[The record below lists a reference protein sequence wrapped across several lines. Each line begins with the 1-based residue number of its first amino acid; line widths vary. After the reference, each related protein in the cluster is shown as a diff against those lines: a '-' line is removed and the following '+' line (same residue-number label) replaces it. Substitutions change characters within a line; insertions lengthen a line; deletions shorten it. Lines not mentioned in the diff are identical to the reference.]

1 MTEFVSLLIL
11 FILRERRKVFFFFKS
26 DLMHPSELIEIVNG
40 KDRKVLS
47 VVVADMHGT
56 ILQRCGQVA
65 YLKQGIPSLF
75 STEPPSI
82 GELWKRAIA
91 DGNEQMSLFWA
102 MSGDMRHE
110 LHLCRIADSWAVI
123 ETPATSADTER
134 LLKESEQRLQLVV
147 QQTGQMVYDYDLRT
161 GTITWAGATSEIT
174 GYCAE
179 ELAAMNIK
187 EWAEHIHP
195 EDREEA
201 LSLLDQARKSRGR
214 YSVDYRFR
222 RKNNSY
228 IHIRDNGA
236 FLLDEEQIPFRMIGS
251 MADITEQKIAED
263 IIRHQAHHDG
273 LTGLPNRTLVLDR
286 IDLALAHARRVDEGF
301 AVLFL
306 DLDRFKPINDTLG
319 HGVGDGLL
327 IAVAQRLVGSLRPDD
342 TVSRNGGDEFIVLLP
357 GIPDAP
363 SAGIVA
369 EKILHELGKPF
380 FIDGFELHISASIG
394 IAVFPS
400 DGKNAEEIIRNADV
414 ALYRSKEAG
423 RDRYAFYSDTRG
435 SFGRERITLQ
445 QELKA
450 AIPDDQLRLVFLPT
464 ISLTSSA
471 VSSYEALLRWQHPRL
486 GLLLPEAFL
495 PIAEETGLMLAIGDW
510 VIDEGLANLKRWSL
524 RGDPSLL
531 RLNISAQQFFQPQF
545 VRRLADRVIAFD
557 LPAQKVRLE
566 IHEGIALQRGGHTE
580 QILRELDA
588 MGFSLSIDNFGTG
601 YGALRSLQ
609 DYPIREVKIDRSL
622 IRDMGERRSQWLIQG
637 MVQMARALGLSTVAG
652 GVEHEGQKTL
662 LRQYG
667 CDEAQGW
674 LFGTALQPIG
684 RNPAQ

>member
-1 MTEFVSLLIL
+1 MHSY
-11 FILRERRKVFFFFKS
+11 
-26 DLMHPSELIEIVNG
+26 DLKEIVKG
-40 KDRKVLS
+40 QDRQVLS
-47 VVVADMHGT
+47 VVIADGHGAV
-56 ILQRCGQVA
+56 LQRHGQAA
-65 YLKQGIPSLF
+65 YLKQDMASLF
-75 STEPPSI
+75 LTEPAAI
-82 GELWKRAIA
+82 GEALKRSIEE
-91 DGNEQMSLFWA
+91 GLPHVSLLCELTD
-102 MSGDMRHE
+102 SIRHE
-110 LHLCRIADSWAVI
+110 LLLCRLGDSWVVM
-123 ETPATSADTER
+123 ETPATSAITER

-201 LSLLDQARKSRGR
+201 LSLLDQARESRGR

-286 IDLALAHARRVDEGF
+286 IDLALAHARRVGEGF

-319 HGVGDGLL
+319 HAVGDGLL
-327 IAVAQRLVGSLRPDD
+327 IAVAQRLVGALRPDD

-357 GIPDAP
+357 GVPDAP
-363 SAGIVA
+363 AAGIVA
-369 EKILHELGKPF
+369 EKIIHELGKPF
-380 FIDGFELHISASIG
+380 YIDGFELHISASIG
-394 IAVFPS
+394 IAVFPT

-423 RDRYAFYSDTRG
+423 RDRYAFYSDTSG

-450 AIPDDQLRLVFLPT
+450 AVSDGQLRLVFLPA

-471 VSSYEALLRWQHPRL
+471 VNSYEALLRWQHPRL

-495 PIAEETGLMLAIGDW
+495 SIAEETGLMLSIGDW

-557 LPAQKVRLE
+557 LPTQKVRLE

-609 DYPIREVKIDRSL
+609 DYPIREVEIDRSL

-652 GVEHEGQKTL
+652 GVEHESQKAL

-674 LFGTALQPIG
+674 LFGTALQPLG
-684 RNPAQ
+684 RHPVQ